1 MKFVIYRSETAV
13 GFDVIQIF
21 FNESDRFIERYIKD
35 VMIGGGKYYMLWN
48 VDFVKKIIIDRD
60 IKSALLNIKHEDKA
74 IREICTCVALSKG
87 EYEIHEKKDP
97 SS

>member
-1 MKFVIYRSETAV
+1 MKFVIYRRETA

-35 VMIGGGKYYMLWN
+35 VIIGGGKYYMLWN

-60 IKSALLNIKHEDKA
+60 IKSALLNIKHEDKT
-74 IREICTCVALSKG
+74 IREICICVALSKG
-87 EYEIHEKKDP
+87 EYEIHEKNFC
-97 SS
+97 

>member
-1 MKFVIYRSETAV
+1 MKFVIYRRETAV

-35 VMIGGGKYYMLWN
+35 VIIGGGKYYMLWN

-60 IKSALLNIKHEDKA
+60 IKSALLNIKHEDKT
-74 IREICTCVALSKG
+74 IREICICVALSKG
-87 EYEIHEKKDP
+87 EYEIHEKNFC
-97 SS
+97 

>member
-1 MKFVIYRSETAV
+1 MKFVIYRRETAV

-35 VMIGGGKYYMLWN
+35 VIIGGDKYYMLWN

-60 IKSALLNIKHEDKA
+60 IKSALLNIKHEDKT
-74 IREICTCVALSKG
+74 IREICICVALSKG
-87 EYEIHEKKDP
+87 EYEIHEKNFC
-97 SS
+97 

>member
-1 MKFVIYRSETAV
+1 MKFVIYRREAW
-13 GFDVIQIF
+13 FDVIQIF

-35 VMIGGGKYYMLWN
+35 VIIGGSKYYMLWN
-48 VDFVKKIIIDRD
+48 VDFVKNIIIDRD
-60 IKSALLNIKHEDKA
+60 IKSALLNIKHEDKT
-74 IREICTCVALSKG
+74 IREICICVALSKG

>member
-1 MKFVIYRSETAV
+1 MKFVIYRREAW
-13 GFDVIQIF
+13 FDVIQIF

-35 VMIGGGKYYMLWN
+35 VIIGGSKYYMLWN

-60 IKSALLNIKHEDKA
+60 IKSALLNIKHEDKT
-74 IREICTCVALSKG
+74 IREICICVALSKG